1 MGNKVKDLYKT
12 ITPEEEEKLKPNLP
26 EEGDIEASIETPDKK
41 DIYTTLVSGATLYG
55 EPAKVEPGSS
65 ALKRTGCVK
74 RLNI

>member
-12 ITPEEEEKLKPNLP
+12 ITAKEEKKLEPNLP
-26 EEGDIEASIETPDKK
+26 EDGNIKASIETPDKE
-41 DIYTTLVSGATLYG
+41 DIYTTLVSGATMYG